1 MDEMNETMDKRTTKR
16 GEDSTGLLTTVVQ
29 SRSLVARQL
38 ACLWS
43 QGVSLQ
49 CWLLGYGNPW
59 QLTSASLRR
68 YFEDVG
74 SLCEYKEMGSLLGG
88 TLAHGKRSITYSGDM
103 RLRSDSGSLSRIWVG
118 GGGVTPPE
126 LVKYFNHSVIK

>member
-103 RLRSDSGSLSRIWVG
+103 RLRSDSGSRSRIWVG
-118 GGGVTPPE
+118 GRYPPE